1 MKNSPM
7 ATRKKASRPRPAHS
21 EDDLRT
27 GLEKAGGFL
36 HEIFARFPA
45 ILKVERS
52 DVLLMHDEIDQGAR
66 IQSLPCWL
74 FLFASCGI
82 ATMGLIINS
91 PAVIIGAMSG
101 EIMWGAFLLFLTNL
115 FSIVLVSPAFYY
127 FIYEG

>member
-1 MKNSPM
+1 MKNPPM
-7 ATRKKASRPRPAHS
+7 ATRKKASRPPAHT

-52 DVLLMHDEIDQGAR
+52 DVLLMHDEIDRRAR

-82 ATMGLIINS
+82 ATMGLITNS

-101 EIMWGAFLLFLTNL
+101 EMMWGAFLLFLTNL